1 MDQKSLGKQPE
12 SPQHRLVH
20 SIADVTKII
29 GLGRSFVYEEIKE
42 GRLRVR
48 KAGRRSLIFDA
59 DLKAWLQALPE
70 KSNLA

>member
-1 MDQKSLGKQPE
+1 MDQKSLGKQSE
-12 SPQHRLVH
+12 GPQNRLVH

-29 GLGRSFVYEEIKE
+29 GIGRSFIYEEIKQ

-59 DLKAWLQALPE
+59 DLKAWLTALPD
-70 KSNLA
+70 KTSH

>member
-1 MDQKSLGKQPE
+1 MDQTSLGKQSE

-20 SIADVTKII
+20 SIADVMKII
-29 GLGRSFVYEEIKE
+29 GIGRTFIYEEIKQ

-59 DLKAWLQALPE
+59 DLKAWLAAMPD
-70 KSNLA
+70 KTSH